1 MSSGRVAKA
10 GSTVHTRVTNR
21 NPSRVCSSRGARRVS
36 IHTSAP
42 VSAVKNIAS
51 AWASSPRSRCTSDT
65 ASGRSMVAAKIIVTT
80 LTRLSTTAKRLMGG
94 ACRSQESGADL
105 EQLLH
110 AWQGLLVHDEY
121 DDVVAGADLRV
132 MVGHEHFLAADHGP
146 DRRPRGQLDLLD
158 APIDDAR

>member
-21 NPSRVCSSRGARRVS
+21 NPSRVCSSRGLRRVS
-36 IHTSAP
+36 VHTSAP

-51 AWASSPRSRCTSDT
+51 AWASSPRSRSASDT

-80 LTRLSTTAKRLMGG
+80 LTRWSTTGKRLMGG
-94 ACRSQESGADL
+94 ACRSQEAGADL
-105 EQLLH
+105 EELLH
-110 AWQGLLVHDEY
+110 ARQGLLVHDEH

-132 MVGHEHFLAADHGP
+132 MVGHEHVLAPHHGP
-146 DRRPRGQLDLLD
+146 DRRSRRQRDFLD
-158 APIDDAR
+158 APIGDAR